1 MKLDFDQLGADCPS
15 IRRICLKF
23 SGLMTTNIRAILVC
37 LLAYL
42 CFDLMSVH
50 VRILSA
56 SYSPQE
62 LSVYRNVL
70 GVLPSILLLMYT
82 RELSFDIKD
91 YKIKKWKLAFG
102 RGLLVALAQLL
113 FYTALADLELAT
125 VSALGQTN
133 AIFIVLI
140 AVIFYGEKV
149 GAWRWSAVII
159 GFGGAVWIMQP
170 GSNMFTWTAAL
181 PIGAAFCYAASMVT
195 LRSFD
200 VSISS
205 AIIYLYSSIAAA
217 LGAILLATGTTDF
230 SPIQSMSDALLIL
243 SMSLCGGFGVVFLMY
258 AFRQAPA
265 SVLAPFSYF
274 GILTAFGLGWIV
286 FDELPLDKLFPG
298 VILII
303 LSGLTILWREE
314 RNKT

>member
-1 MKLDFDQLGADCPS
+1 
-15 IRRICLKF
+15 
-23 SGLMTTNIRAILVC
+23 MTTNIRAILVC

-50 VRILSA
+50 VRILSVR
-56 SYSPQE
+56 YSPQE

-140 AVIFYGEKV
+140 AVIFYREKV
-149 GAWRWSAVII
+149 GLWRWSAVIV

-170 GSNMFTWTAAL
+170 GSNLFTWSAAL

-205 AIIYLYSSIAAA
+205 AIIYFYSSIAAA

-230 SPIQSMSDALLIL
+230 SPIQSISDALLIF

-274 GILTAFGLGWIV
+274 GILTAFGLGWII
-286 FDELPLDKLFPG
+286 FDELPIDKLFPG
-298 VILII
+298 VILIV

-314 RNKT
+314 RNKS

>member
-1 MKLDFDQLGADCPS
+1 
-15 IRRICLKF
+15 
-23 SGLMTTNIRAILVC
+23 MTTNIRAILVC

-50 VRILSA
+50 VRILSVR
-56 SYSPQE
+56 YSPQE

-70 GVLPSILLLMYT
+70 GVLPSILLLIYT

-200 VSISS
+200 VSTSS
-205 AIIYLYSSIAAA
+205 AIIYLYSSVAAA
-217 LGAILLATGTTDF
+217 LGAILLATGTNDF
-230 SPIQSMSDALLIL
+230 SPIQSISDALLIF

>member
-1 MKLDFDQLGADCPS
+1 
-15 IRRICLKF
+15 
-23 SGLMTTNIRAILVC
+23 MTTNIRAILVC
-37 LLAYL
+37 LLAYF

-149 GAWRWSAVII
+149 GAWRWNAVII

>member
-1 MKLDFDQLGADCPS
+1 
-15 IRRICLKF
+15 
-23 SGLMTTNIRAILVC
+23 MTTNIRAILVC

-50 VRILSA
+50 VRILSVR
-56 SYSPQE
+56 YSPQE

-70 GVLPSILLLMYT
+70 GVLPSILLLIYT
-82 RELSFDIKD
+82 RKLSFDIKD

-133 AIFIVLI
+133 TIFIVLI

-205 AIIYLYSSIAAA
+205 AIIYLYSSVAAA

-230 SPIQSMSDALLIL
+230 SPIQSMSDALLIF

>member
-1 MKLDFDQLGADCPS
+1 MA
-15 IRRICLKF
+15 
-23 SGLMTTNIRAILVC
+23 TNIRAILVC

-50 VRILSA
+50 VRILSVR
-56 SYSPQE
+56 YSPQE

-70 GVLPSILLLMYT
+70 GVLPSILLLIYT

-140 AVIFYGEKV
+140 AVIFYREKV
-149 GAWRWSAVII
+149 GLWRWSAVII

-181 PIGAAFCYAASMVT
+181 PIGAAFCYAVSMVT

-205 AIIYLYSSIAAA
+205 AIIYLYSSVAAA

-230 SPIQSMSDALLIL
+230 SPIQSISDALLIF

>member
-1 MKLDFDQLGADCPS
+1 
-15 IRRICLKF
+15 
-23 SGLMTTNIRAILVC
+23 MTTNIRAILVC
-37 LLAYL
+37 LLAYF

-56 SYSPQE
+56 RYSPQE

-70 GVLPSILLLMYT
+70 GVLPSILLLIYT

-91 YKIKKWKLAFG
+91 YKIEKWKLAFG

-140 AVIFYGEKV
+140 AVIFYREKV
-149 GAWRWSAVII
+149 GLWRWSAVII

>member
-1 MKLDFDQLGADCPS
+1 
-15 IRRICLKF
+15 
-23 SGLMTTNIRAILVC
+23 MTTNIRAILVC

-50 VRILSA
+50 VRILSVR
-56 SYSPQE
+56 YSPQE

-70 GVLPSILLLMYT
+70 GVLPSILLLIYT

-205 AIIYLYSSIAAA
+205 AIIYLYSSVAAA
-217 LGAILLATGTTDF
+217 FGAILLATGTTDF
-230 SPIQSMSDALLIL
+230 SPIQSISDALLIF

-298 VILII
+298 VILIV

>member
-1 MKLDFDQLGADCPS
+1 
-15 IRRICLKF
+15 
-23 SGLMTTNIRAILVC
+23 MTTNIRAILVC

-50 VRILSA
+50 VRILSVR
-56 SYSPQE
+56 YSPQE

-70 GVLPSILLLMYT
+70 GVLPSILLLIYT

-140 AVIFYGEKV
+140 AVIFYREKV

>member
-1 MKLDFDQLGADCPS
+1 
-15 IRRICLKF
+15 
-23 SGLMTTNIRAILVC
+23 MTTNIRAILVC

-50 VRILSA
+50 VRILSVR
-56 SYSPQE
+56 YSPQE

-70 GVLPSILLLMYT
+70 GVLPSILLLIYT

-102 RGLLVALAQLL
+102 RDLLVALAQLL

-133 AIFIVLI
+133 TIFIVLI

-205 AIIYLYSSIAAA
+205 AIIYLYSSVAAA

>member
-1 MKLDFDQLGADCPS
+1 
-15 IRRICLKF
+15 
-23 SGLMTTNIRAILVC
+23 MTTNIRAILVC

-50 VRILSA
+50 VRILSVR
-56 SYSPQE
+56 YSPQE

-70 GVLPSILLLMYT
+70 GVLPSILLLIYT

-200 VSISS
+200 VSTSS
-205 AIIYLYSSIAAA
+205 AIIYLYSSVAAA

-230 SPIQSMSDALLIL
+230 SPIQSISDALLIF
-243 SMSLCGGFGVVFLMY
+243 SMSLCGGFGVVFLIY
-258 AFRQAPA
+258 AFLQAPA

-303 LSGLTILWREE
+303 LSGLTILLREE

>member
-1 MKLDFDQLGADCPS
+1 
-15 IRRICLKF
+15 
-23 SGLMTTNIRAILVC
+23 MTTNIRAILVC

-50 VRILSA
+50 VRILSVR
-56 SYSPQE
+56 YSPQE

-70 GVLPSILLLMYT
+70 GVLPSILLLIYT

-140 AVIFYGEKV
+140 AVVFYGEKV

-181 PIGAAFCYAASMVT
+181 PIAAAFCYAASMVT

-205 AIIYLYSSIAAA
+205 AIIYLYSSVAAA

-230 SPIQSMSDALLIL
+230 SPIQSMSDALLIF

>member
-1 MKLDFDQLGADCPS
+1 
-15 IRRICLKF
+15 
-23 SGLMTTNIRAILVC
+23 MTTNIRAILVC

-56 SYSPQE
+56 RYSPQE

-70 GVLPSILLLMYT
+70 GVLPSILLLIYT

-91 YKIKKWKLAFG
+91 YKIEKWKLAFG

-140 AVIFYGEKV
+140 AVIFYREKV

-205 AIIYLYSSIAAA
+205 AIIYLYSSVAAA

>member
-1 MKLDFDQLGADCPS
+1 
-15 IRRICLKF
+15 
-23 SGLMTTNIRAILVC
+23 MTTNIRAILVC
-37 LLAYL
+37 LLAYF

-62 LSVYRNVL
+62 LSVFRNVL

>member
-1 MKLDFDQLGADCPS
+1 MA
-15 IRRICLKF
+15 
-23 SGLMTTNIRAILVC
+23 TNIRAILVC

-50 VRILSA
+50 VRILSVR
-56 SYSPQE
+56 YSPQE

-70 GVLPSILLLMYT
+70 GVLPSILLLIYT

-149 GAWRWSAVII
+149 GAWLWSAVII

-205 AIIYLYSSIAAA
+205 AIIYLYSSVAAA

-230 SPIQSMSDALLIL
+230 SPIQSISDALLIF

>member
-1 MKLDFDQLGADCPS
+1 
-15 IRRICLKF
+15 
-23 SGLMTTNIRAILVC
+23 MTTNIRAILVC
-37 LLAYL
+37 LLAYF

-230 SPIQSMSDALLIL
+230 SPIQSISDALLIF

>member
-1 MKLDFDQLGADCPS
+1 
-15 IRRICLKF
+15 
-23 SGLMTTNIRAILVC
+23 MTTNIRAILVC
-37 LLAYL
+37 LLAYF

-205 AIIYLYSSIAAA
+205 AIIYLYSSVAAA

>member
-1 MKLDFDQLGADCPS
+1 
-15 IRRICLKF
+15 
-23 SGLMTTNIRAILVC
+23 MTTNIRAILVC
-37 LLAYL
+37 LLAYF

-70 GVLPSILLLMYT
+70 GVLPSILLLIYT

-91 YKIKKWKLAFG
+91 YKIEKWKLAFG

-298 VILII
+298 VILIV

>member
-1 MKLDFDQLGADCPS
+1 MEIGFWPRSLGRFSSTS
-15 IRRICLKF
+15 ILHRF
-23 SGLMTTNIRAILVC
+23 SGPGVG
-37 LLAYL
+37 
-42 CFDLMSVH
+42 DSVG
-50 VRILSA
+50 LGPNQCNF
-56 SYSPQE
+56 YSFNC
-62 LSVYRNVL
+62 SH
-70 GVLPSILLLMYT
+70 
-82 RELSFDIKD
+82 
-91 YKIKKWKLAFG
+91 
-102 RGLLVALAQLL
+102 
-113 FYTALADLELAT
+113 
-125 VSALGQTN
+125 
-133 AIFIVLI
+133 
-140 AVIFYGEKV
+140 FYGETV

-205 AIIYLYSSIAAA
+205 AIIYLYSSVAAA

-230 SPIQSMSDALLIL
+230 SPIQSMSDALLIF

>member
-1 MKLDFDQLGADCPS
+1 
-15 IRRICLKF
+15 
-23 SGLMTTNIRAILVC
+23 MTTNIRAILVC

-70 GVLPSILLLMYT
+70 GVLPSTLLLMYT

>member
-1 MKLDFDQLGADCPS
+1 
-15 IRRICLKF
+15 
-23 SGLMTTNIRAILVC
+23 MTTNIRAILVC

-82 RELSFDIKD
+82 RELSFYIKD

-133 AIFIVLI
+133 EIFIVLI
-140 AVIFYGEKV
+140 AVIFYREKV
-149 GAWRWSAVII
+149 GLWRWSAVIV

-170 GSNMFTWTAAL
+170 GSNLFTWSAAL

-205 AIIYLYSSIAAA
+205 AIIYFYSSIAAA

-230 SPIQSMSDALLIL
+230 SPIQSISDALLIF

-274 GILTAFGLGWIV
+274 GILTAFGLGWII
-286 FDELPLDKLFPG
+286 FDELPIDKLFPG
-298 VILII
+298 VILIV

-314 RNKT
+314 RNKS

>member
-1 MKLDFDQLGADCPS
+1 
-15 IRRICLKF
+15 
-23 SGLMTTNIRAILVC
+23 MTTNIRAILVC

-91 YKIKKWKLAFG
+91 YKIEKWKLAFG

-140 AVIFYGEKV
+140 AVIFYREKV

>member
-1 MKLDFDQLGADCPS
+1 
-15 IRRICLKF
+15 
-23 SGLMTTNIRAILVC
+23 MTTNIRAILVC
-37 LLAYL
+37 LLAYF

-205 AIIYLYSSIAAA
+205 AIIYLYSSVAAA

-230 SPIQSMSDALLIL
+230 SPIQSMSDALLIF

>member
-1 MKLDFDQLGADCPS
+1 
-15 IRRICLKF
+15 
-23 SGLMTTNIRAILVC
+23 MTTNIRAILVC
-37 LLAYL
+37 LLAYF
-42 CFDLMSVH
+42 CFDLMSVY

>member
-1 MKLDFDQLGADCPS
+1 
-15 IRRICLKF
+15 
-23 SGLMTTNIRAILVC
+23 MTTNIRAILVC

-140 AVIFYGEKV
+140 AVIFYREKV

-298 VILII
+298 VILIV

>member
-1 MKLDFDQLGADCPS
+1 
-15 IRRICLKF
+15 
-23 SGLMTTNIRAILVC
+23 MTTNIRAILVC

-70 GVLPSILLLMYT
+70 GVLPSILLLIYT

>member
-1 MKLDFDQLGADCPS
+1 
-15 IRRICLKF
+15 
-23 SGLMTTNIRAILVC
+23 MTTNIRAILVC

-50 VRILSA
+50 VRILSVR
-56 SYSPQE
+56 YSPQE

-70 GVLPSILLLMYT
+70 GVLPSILLLIYT

-181 PIGAAFCYAASMVT
+181 PIGAAFCYAVSMVT

-205 AIIYLYSSIAAA
+205 AIIYLYSSVAAA

>member
-1 MKLDFDQLGADCPS
+1 
-15 IRRICLKF
+15 
-23 SGLMTTNIRAILVC
+23 MTTNIRAILVC

-50 VRILSA
+50 VRILSVR
-56 SYSPQE
+56 YSPQE

-70 GVLPSILLLMYT
+70 GVLPSILLLIYT

-205 AIIYLYSSIAAA
+205 AIIYLYSSVAAA

-230 SPIQSMSDALLIL
+230 SPIQSMSDALLIF

-274 GILTAFGLGWIV
+274 GILTAFGLGWII
-286 FDELPLDKLFPG
+286 FDELPIDKLFPG
-298 VILII
+298 VILIV

-314 RNKT
+314 RNKS

>member
-1 MKLDFDQLGADCPS
+1 
-15 IRRICLKF
+15 
-23 SGLMTTNIRAILVC
+23 MTTNIRAILVC

-50 VRILSA
+50 VRILSVR
-56 SYSPQE
+56 YSPQE

-70 GVLPSILLLMYT
+70 GVLPSILLLIYT

-205 AIIYLYSSIAAA
+205 AIIYLYSSVAAA

-230 SPIQSMSDALLIL
+230 SPIQSMSDALLIF

-274 GILTAFGLGWIV
+274 GILTAFGLGWIF

>member
-1 MKLDFDQLGADCPS
+1 
-15 IRRICLKF
+15 
-23 SGLMTTNIRAILVC
+23 MTTNIRAILVC

-140 AVIFYGEKV
+140 AVIFYREKV
-149 GAWRWSAVII
+149 GLWRWSAVIV

-170 GSNMFTWTAAL
+170 GSNLFTWSAAL

-205 AIIYLYSSIAAA
+205 AIIYFYSSIAAA

-230 SPIQSMSDALLIL
+230 SPIQSISDALLIF

>member
-1 MKLDFDQLGADCPS
+1 
-15 IRRICLKF
+15 
-23 SGLMTTNIRAILVC
+23 MTTNIRAILVC

-200 VSISS
+200 VSTSS
-205 AIIYLYSSIAAA
+205 AIIYLYSSVAAA

>member
-1 MKLDFDQLGADCPS
+1 
-15 IRRICLKF
+15 
-23 SGLMTTNIRAILVC
+23 MTTNIRAILVC

-170 GSNMFTWTAAL
+170 GSNLFTWTAIL

-205 AIIYLYSSIAAA
+205 AIIYFYSSIAAA

>member
-1 MKLDFDQLGADCPS
+1 
-15 IRRICLKF
+15 
-23 SGLMTTNIRAILVC
+23 MTTNIRAILVC

-102 RGLLVALAQLL
+102 RGLLVALAQFL

>member
-1 MKLDFDQLGADCPS
+1 
-15 IRRICLKF
+15 
-23 SGLMTTNIRAILVC
+23 MTTNIRAILVC
-37 LLAYL
+37 LLAYF

-102 RGLLVALAQLL
+102 RGLLVAVAQLL

>member
-1 MKLDFDQLGADCPS
+1 
-15 IRRICLKF
+15 
-23 SGLMTTNIRAILVC
+23 MTTNIRAILVC

-50 VRILSA
+50 VRILSVR
-56 SYSPQE
+56 YSPQE

-70 GVLPSILLLMYT
+70 GVLPSILLLIYT

-140 AVIFYGEKV
+140 AVIFYREKV

-205 AIIYLYSSIAAA
+205 AIIYFYSSVAAA

-230 SPIQSMSDALLIL
+230 SPIQSISDALLIF

-298 VILII
+298 VILIV